1 MSLLTQH
8 IRLSVSF
15 VFSLCNKRLPFT
27 FRVRVSASL
36 LVIWARTGSNALS
49 ANGKPSE
56 LSDATSKIFPV
67 VRRFCFAPPLHPRK
81 SRSYE
86 TPMSA
91 IAWRS
96 GANRRRDKKVSLIDC
111 IYSRRTGFSSESQ
124 PTAEGNEVTR
134 SRGSRRGTKQ
144 MLGER
149 WRKRGEKKRGQDRS
163 DPYVF
168 LHW

>member
-1 MSLLTQH
+1 MES
-8 IRLSVSF
+8 RR
-15 VFSLCNKRLPFT
+15 K
-27 FRVRVSASL
+27 
-36 LVIWARTGSNALS
+36 
-49 ANGKPSE
+49 

-111 IYSRRTGFSSESQ
+111 IYSRRTGSSSESQ

-149 WRKRGEKKRGQDRS
+149 WRKRGGKKKEDKT
-163 DPYVF
+163 DPIRTFSCTGNTVIRIQTYRDPN
-168 LHW
+168 